1 MNRFIPYGRQCIEND
16 DIEAVISVLKNDF
29 ITTGPKVAEFEE
41 SICEKCG
48 SKFAS
53 VVSSGTA
60 ALHLASLALLKP
72 KDRVLVTPNTFLST
86 VNAILYANAT
96 PVFVDIDKEGNIDLD
111 RCYEMLGEDPS
122 IKALYGV
129 HFSGNMINQQK
140 LKKIKD
146 EFDITILEDCAH
158 SLGAFEKNTKAG
170 SCENSDVSILSFHP
184 VKHITTGEGGAV
196 TTNRKDIY
204 DKIISLRNNGTVR
217 DSFENIKLAFD
228 KNGNKNP
235 WYYEMQQLGFN
246 YRITDIQCA
255 LGLSQMKK
263 LDRFLKHRHRIAKRY
278 DEAFKDNRIIQPLYY
293 HKEGAAYHLYVV
305 KIDFSQL
312 KITRAELFSSMRQR
326 GIGLQV
332 HYIPVYKQPYY
343 RKMGFKVSL
352 PNCEQYYKSC
362 VSLPIYYML
371 TEREQDFVIDNLMN
385 LIKKNEVSK

>member
-1 MNRFIPYGRQCIEND
+1 MNKFIPYGRQCIEND
-16 DIEAVISVLKNDF
+16 DIEAVVSVLKSDF

-53 VVSSGTA
+53 IVSSGTA
-60 ALHLASLALLKP
+60 ALHLASLAVLKP

-86 VNAILYANAT
+86 VNAILYADAV
-96 PVFVDIDKEGNIDLD
+96 PVFTDIDEEGNIDLD
-111 RCYEMLGEDPS
+111 RCYKMLKKDPS

-129 HFSGNMINQQK
+129 HFSGNMLNQQK

-170 SCENSDVSILSFHP
+170 SCKNSDVSILSFHP

-196 TTNRKDIY
+196 TTNSKEIY
-204 DKIISLRNNGTVR
+204 DKIISLRNNGTVKN
-217 DSFENIKLAFD
+217 SFENIKFAFD

-246 YRITDIQCA
+246 YRITDFQCA

-263 LDRFLKHRHRIAKRY
+263 LDRFLKYRHRIAKRY
-278 DEAFKDNRIIQPLYY
+278 DEAFKGNRIIQPLYY
-293 HKEGAAYHLYVV
+293 YKEGAAYHLYVI
-305 KIDFSQL
+305 KIDFSQ
-312 KITRAELFSSMRQR
+312 
-326 GIGLQV
+326 
-332 HYIPVYKQPYY
+332 
-343 RKMGFKVSL
+343 
-352 PNCEQYYKSC
+352 
-362 VSLPIYYML
+362 
-371 TEREQDFVIDNLMN
+371 
-385 LIKKNEVSK
+385 